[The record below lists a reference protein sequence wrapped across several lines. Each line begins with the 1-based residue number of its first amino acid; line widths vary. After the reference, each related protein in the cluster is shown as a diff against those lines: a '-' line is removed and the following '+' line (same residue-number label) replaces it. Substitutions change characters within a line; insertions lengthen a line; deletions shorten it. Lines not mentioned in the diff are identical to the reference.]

1 MFPALQAL
9 TAKFSRRPMIAAR
22 EMRDLLETDRAAF
35 LEAALTLIKGQ
46 ESEPSHQYL
55 LTLLVTENL
64 ILERLANPV
73 GLDFDDAA
81 QIARCIQAA
90 IDPSLAI
97 KLLRLTLPTQA
108 GAATVTRLD
117 RLLRVLEIVGAIS
130 DDSRT
135 MPLLA
140 RLVGHPDMIVRSKVA
155 LLIGRINKNL
165 CWVEARL
172 TEPDARVRANAVES
186 IWGLDSPESRQVFLG
201 AIEDP
206 DNRVAGNGALG
217 LYRCGD
223 LAAAE
228 ALVQML
234 AHAEPKFRSTAAWAM
249 GESADPRF
257 LGALTAGLSDADT
270 RVRQGIFSA
279 IVKIRRRIKEIQC
292 KARLQVVITRSE
304 ITGNARTLSLAVL
317 GSGNHPVTPLNPP
330 EVVIFEHNAVVHRIA
345 LQPRTKADHAA
356 AGFALPR
363 LLDLDE
369 AFRQALTEGL
379 GNFLRYKRKLDS
391 WAAIHYRAAPVSS
404 GPVLEFRL
412 DSALLRSGS
421 GVVSATD
428 SATVV
433 ADTRREPIEFSTVPG
448 AFIQSFESVDP
459 QAASCESQGEAARRL
474 VSALSKTRGSRSLFV
489 FSTAAATTAADW
501 DEISDRARLNRA
513 AVYLIAMGH
522 EIPDEIGALCR
533 ETGGDAQAVASPD
546 RLTAVCQ
553 RAAASLASLYTV
565 DYLLPACFNGRVKV
579 QIYSEQGFGEDTFQ
593 ASSEAARPPAM
604 VLNAT
609 VEA

>member
-9 TAKFSRRPMIAAR
+9 TAKFPRRPTIAAR
-22 EMRDLLETDRAAF
+22 EMRDLLESDRAAF
-35 LEAALTLIKGQ
+35 LEAAVKLIKGPG
-46 ESEPSHQYL
+46 SEPSHQYL

-73 GLDFDDAA
+73 GLDFDESA

-97 KLLRLTLPTQA
+97 KLLRLTLPSQT
-108 GAATVTRLD
+108 GTAAVTRLD

-172 TEPDARVRANAVES
+172 NESDARVRANAVES
-186 IWGLDSPESRQVFLG
+186 IWGLDSPESRQVFAS

-223 LAAAE
+223 LTAAE
-228 ALVQML
+228 AMVQML
-234 AHAEPKFRSTAAWAM
+234 AHADPKFRSTAAWAM

-257 LGALTAGLSDADT
+257 LGALTAGLSEPDT
-270 RVRQGIFSA
+270 SVRQRIFSA
-279 IVKIRRRIKEIQC
+279 IVKIRRRIQDIQF
-292 KARLQVVITRSE
+292 KSRLQVVITRSE

-317 GSGNHPVTPLNPP
+317 GSGNHPVTRLNPP
-330 EVVIFEHNAVVHRIA
+330 EVVIFEQNAVVHRIN
-345 LQPRTKADHAA
+345 LQTRTKADHAA

-363 LLDLDE
+363 MLDLDE
-369 AFRQALTEGL
+369 PFRRALAEGL
-379 GNFLRYKRKLDS
+379 GNFLRYKRNLDS
-391 WAAIHYRAAPVSS
+391 WAALHYRAAPVAT
-404 GPVLEFRL
+404 GPVFEFRL

-421 GVVSATD
+421 GVANPTAC
-428 SATVV
+428 ATVV
-433 ADTRREPIEFSTVPG
+433 AATARESIEFSTDPS
-448 AFIQSFESVDP
+448 AFIQSFESVEP

-474 VSALSKTRGSRSLFV
+474 VVALSKMRGSRCLFV
-489 FSTAAATTAADW
+489 FSTAATTGWA
-501 DEISDRARLNRA
+501 EISDHAKLNRA

-522 EIPDEIGALCR
+522 EISDETAALCR
-533 ETGGDAQAVASPD
+533 ETGGDARVAASPD
-546 RLTAVCQ
+546 QLIAVCQ

-593 ASSEAARPPAM
+593 ASPEAARPPATI
-604 VLNAT
+604 LDAT
-609 VEA
+609 VDA

>member
-9 TAKFSRRPMIAAR
+9 TAKFPRRPTIAAR
-22 EMRDLLETDRAAF
+22 EMRDLLESDRAAF
-35 LEAALTLIKGQ
+35 LEAAVKLIKGPG
-46 ESEPSHQYL
+46 SEPSHQYL

-81 QIARCIQAA
+81 QIARCIQAG

-108 GAATVTRLD
+108 GAAAVTRLD

-172 TEPDARVRANAVES
+172 NESDARVRANAVES
-186 IWGLDSPESRQVFLG
+186 IWGLDSPESRQVFAS

-228 ALVQML
+228 AMVQML
-234 AHAEPKFRSTAAWAM
+234 AHADPKFRSTAAWTM

-257 LGALTAGLSDADT
+257 LGALTAGLSEPDT
-270 RVRQGIFSA
+270 SVRQRIFSA
-279 IVKIRRRIKEIQC
+279 IVKIRRRIQEIQF

-317 GSGNHPVTPLNPP
+317 GSGNHSVTQLNPP
-330 EVVIFEHNAVVHRIA
+330 EVVIFEQNAVVHRIN
-345 LQPRTKADHAA
+345 LQSRTKADHAA
-356 AGFALPR
+356 AAFALPR
-363 LLDLDE
+363 MLDLDGP
-369 AFRQALTEGL
+369 FRRALAEGL
-379 GNFLRYKRKLDS
+379 GNFLRYKRNLDS
-391 WAAIHYRAAPVSS
+391 WSALHYRAEPVTT
-404 GPVLEFRL
+404 GPVFEFRL

-421 GVVSATD
+421 GVASPTASA
-428 SATVV
+428 AVV
-433 ADTRREPIEFSTVPG
+433 AATARESIEFSTDPG
-448 AFIQSFESVDP
+448 AFIQSFESADP
-459 QAASCESQGEAARRL
+459 QAASCESQGEAAHRL
-474 VSALSKTRGSRSLFV
+474 VVALSKMRGSRCLFV
-489 FSTAAATTAADW
+489 FSSAATTTGWA
-501 DEISDRARLNRA
+501 EISDHAKLNRA

-522 EIPDEIGALCR
+522 EIPDETAVLCR
-533 ETGGDAQAVASPD
+533 ETGGDARVAASPD
-546 RLTAVCQ
+546 QLIAVCQ
-553 RAAASLASLYTV
+553 RAAASLAGLYTV

-593 ASSEAARPPAM
+593 ASPEAARPPAT
-604 VLNAT
+604 VLSAP
-609 VEA
+609 VDA